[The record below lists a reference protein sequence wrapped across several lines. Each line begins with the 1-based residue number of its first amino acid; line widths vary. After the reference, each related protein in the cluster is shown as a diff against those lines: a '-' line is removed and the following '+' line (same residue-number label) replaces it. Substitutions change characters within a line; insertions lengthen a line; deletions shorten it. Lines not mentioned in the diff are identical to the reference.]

1 MSKLRT
7 IVLDRI
13 RTDGW
18 FERLGESIG
27 SFQTLCEVLGER
39 FFAFSLIEQA
49 RVSSLMIDRF
59 NPDNS
64 LVEFCFS
71 GSGEPDDEEP
81 ERLSVVEFRRRV
93 VERLLSDEPPVTTTT
108 PVAADDAEGLQRHI
122 GARLLLLAPIYGFGV
137 RELLLEGR
145 ASSLR
150 VDLDGEEAVIDLAE
164 FRRIL
169 HNRVRE
175 ELERGTQRAAA
186 GTAIDLNQVAE
197 AEKAAEENRWEKVI
211 QLLGSWP
218 MPLAVY
224 WRTPEGQMLPEAAR
238 QRIAEGLG
246 LLGTACGKLGDAT
259 QGEEVMRL
267 AVQYAQEG
275 VAGARI
281 FARLGRILMD
291 GNRHGEAIGSLR
303 RASMLAPEES
313 IEKHINLLD
322 LARCFQARDSK
333 IATLAC
339 LLAAKK
345 AGAKPADTAE
355 VDRWLTVALGQPL
368 TAWQQLTSGA
378 PPKA

>member
-1 MSKLRT
+1 MTKKRT

-27 SFQTLCEVLGER
+27 SFDTLCEVLGER
-39 FFAFSLIEQA
+39 FFAFSLIAQA

-71 GSGEPDDEEP
+71 GIGDPDDEEP

-93 VERLLSDEPPVTTTT
+93 VERLLADEAPGPVL
-108 PVAADDAEGLQRHI
+108 ADLTSEDPDGLQRHI
-122 GARLLLLAPIYGFGV
+122 GARLLLLAPVFGFGV
-137 RELLLEGR
+137 RELVLEGTQ
-145 ASSLR
+145 SSLR
-150 VDLDGEEAVIDLAE
+150 VDLEGDETVIALGE

-169 HNRVRE
+169 HNRVRD
-175 ELERGTQRAAA
+175 ELERGAGRSGNS
-186 GTAIDLNQVAE
+186 GTAIDLNHVAE
-197 AEKAAEENRWEKVI
+197 AEKAAQENRWDKVV

-224 WRTPEGQMLPEAAR
+224 WRTPEGQMLPDAAR

-246 LLGTACGKLGDAT
+246 LLGTACGKLGDAA

-275 VAGARI
+275 AAGARI

-291 GNRHGEAIGSLR
+291 SSRYGEAIASLR

-313 IEKHINLLD
+313 GEKHGVLLD
-322 LARCFQARDSK
+322 LARCFQARGAKVAALASLMAARK
-333 IATLAC
+333 AGSTLAEV
-339 LLAAKK
+339 
-345 AGAKPADTAE
+345 AE
-355 VDRWLTVALGQPL
+355 VQRWLDAELGVPLDKWRAL
-368 TAWQQLTSGA
+368 TAS
-378 PPKA
+378 K

>member
-1 MSKLRT
+1 MTKKRT
-7 IVLDRI
+7 IVLDCI

-27 SFQTLCEVLGER
+27 SFDTLCEVLGER
-39 FFAFSLIEQA
+39 FFAFSLIAQA

-71 GSGEPDDEEP
+71 GIGDPDDEEP

-93 VERLLSDEPPVTTTT
+93 VERLLADEAPGPVL
-108 PVAADDAEGLQRHI
+108 ADLTSEDPDGLQRHI
-122 GARLLLLAPIYGFGV
+122 GARLLLLAPVFGFGV
-137 RELLLEGR
+137 RELVLEGTQ
-145 ASSLR
+145 SSLR
-150 VDLDGEEAVIDLAE
+150 VDLEGDETVIALGE

-169 HNRVRE
+169 HNRVRD
-175 ELERGTQRAAA
+175 ELERGAGRSGNS
-186 GTAIDLNQVAE
+186 GTAIDLNHVAE
-197 AEKAAEENRWEKVI
+197 AEKAAQENRWDKVV

-224 WRTPEGQMLPEAAR
+224 WRTPEGQMLPDAAR

-246 LLGTACGKLGDAT
+246 LLGTACGKLGDAA

-275 VAGARI
+275 AAGARI

-291 GNRHGEAIGSLR
+291 SSRYGEAIASLR

-313 IEKHINLLD
+313 GEKHGVLLD
-322 LARCFQARDSK
+322 LARCFQARGAKVAALASLMAARK
-333 IATLAC
+333 AGSTLAEV
-339 LLAAKK
+339 
-345 AGAKPADTAE
+345 AE
-355 VDRWLTVALGQPL
+355 VQRWLDAELGVPLDKWRAL
-368 TAWQQLTSGA
+368 TAS
-378 PPKA
+378 K